1 MTSMPH
7 FRLHRP
13 ASATE
18 AVAAL
23 SQAPGSRP
31 LAGGTDLLVNLRRG
45 LDAPPALVDLSAIP
59 GLDGIAV
66 DEASGA
72 LVLGASVTLARLAAD
87 PLVLDGWPVLA
98 RAAACVAGPT
108 HREAATVAGNLC
120 QDTRCVFVNQSE
132 WWRAANGY
140 CMKAGGETC
149 HVVPKSDRCHAAYAG
164 DLAPALLVLGASVE
178 VLDGQGSRRL
188 PLADLFR
195 ADGRAHLALA
205 PGALVTAVIVPPLD
219 GAVAGYAKVR
229 VRESI
234 DFPLAGVAAL
244 VRREGDRMTDVR
256 IALTGVASAPVP
268 VPGLD
273 GLIGQPWTEAAAATV
288 SEVVGTVCI
297 PLRTTAASPRY
308 RRAVAI
314 GSAVRLLG
322 DLWAEAG
329 PDGAS
334 T

>member
-1 MTSMPH
+1 MTPMPQV
-7 FRLHRP
+7 RLHRP
-13 ASATE
+13 TSTAD

-23 SQAPGSRP
+23 ATAPGSRP

-59 GLDGIAV
+59 DLDGIAV
-66 DEASGA
+66 DEDSGA

-87 PLVLDGWPVLA
+87 SRVLDGWPVLA

-132 WWRAANGY
+132 WWRAANGF

-164 DLAPALLVLGASVE
+164 DIAPALMVLGASVE
-178 VLDGQGSRRL
+178 VLEPQGSRRL

-229 VRESI
+229 VRDAI

-244 VRREGDRMTDVR
+244 VRRAGDRMTNVR
-256 IALTGVASAPVP
+256 LALTGVAPAPVA

-273 GLIGQPWTEAAAATV
+273 GLISEPWTEAAAATV
-288 SEVVGTVCI
+288 TEAVGKVCI

-322 DLWAEAG
+322 DLWAEAETEG
-329 PDGAS
+329 SPA
-334 T
+334 